1 MKPVEHIMKYHAVLK
16 DFIKYTQRA
25 GLNTDELMKALHI
38 MQSIPKKSD
47 DVMNIGMLE
56 GFKVLQ
62 LFCLENSNKSFY
74 SYN

>member
-62 LFCLENSNKSFY
+62 
-74 SYN
+74 